1 MPYTKPKHLCKTKG
15 CRRPRSLKDPL
26 CGRCRYKVKLQR
38 NPLMIAYHNLKSH
51 AKARGKVFELTF
63 EQFREFCIATDY
75 IAGKGRHSQG
85 YHVDRIDETK
95 GYTIDNIQVLT
106 NADNVRK
113 YLRYSYNAQNKPDNF
128 TVITDHYTGAID
140 AVQDNCCPG
149 NWFNENPF

>member
-63 EQFREFCIATDY
+63 EQFKNFCTATNY
-75 IAGKGRHSQG
+75 IRGKGRSSNSWHI
-85 YHVDRIDETK
+85 DRIDETK
-95 GYTIDNIQVLT
+95 GYTADNIQVLT

-113 YLRYSYNAQNKPDNF
+113 YLRYSYNIYGKPDHF
-128 TVITDHYTGAID
+128 TVIAAYFPEPSATTQIYPSSD
-140 AVQDNCCPG
+140 
-149 NWFNENPF
+149 NWFDKNPF